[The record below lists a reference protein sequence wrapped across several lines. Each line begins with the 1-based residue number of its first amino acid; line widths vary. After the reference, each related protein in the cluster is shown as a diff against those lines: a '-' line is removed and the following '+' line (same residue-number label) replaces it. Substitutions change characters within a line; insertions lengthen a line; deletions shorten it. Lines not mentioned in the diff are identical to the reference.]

1 MFNLKTTV
9 IATVASL
16 VIGIATGW
24 SANGWR
30 LNAKIDRLMSE
41 QSQALVQ
48 ASKEALIESAR
59 LQKVKDD
66 ALNVAND
73 LAQKNADA
81 ANLARTELER
91 LRLGLADSTSIA
103 RATCASTRNRATAL
117 SIVFEQCATRLTEV
131 AKEADQHAVDS
142 RTCHAA
148 WPASR

>member
-1 MFNLKTTV
+1 
-9 IATVASL
+9 
-16 VIGIATGW
+16 
-24 SANGWR
+24 
-30 LNAKIDRLMSE
+30 MSE

-103 RATCASTRNRATAL
+103 RATCASTRNRATVL

>member
-1 MFNLKTTV
+1 VFNLKTTV
-9 IATVASL
+9 IATVSSL
-16 VIGIATGW
+16 VIGIASGW
-24 SANGWR
+24 TANGWR
-30 LNAKIDRLMSE
+30 LNAKIDRMMAE

-81 ANLARTELER
+81 ATLARTELER
-91 LRLGLADSTSIA
+91 LRLLADSTSIA
-103 RATCASTRNRATAL
+103 NATCASTRNYAATL
-117 SIVFEQCATRLTEV
+117 STVFEQCATRLTEV
-131 AKEADQHAVDS
+131 AKDADGHAVDA